1 MLILR
6 FATSG
11 IMNISLEGLTIVRH
25 IKDPTANVK
34 SYVTNSKGVSLIA
47 DNMRSF
53 TDFGT
58 VELIPI
64 KSAKEMSI
72 NVSINS
78 EEWGWYG
85 SAQTVF
91 SNNGTLIVNDNF
103 QSGVKGPAGNP
114 IKFNSYPV
122 EI

>member
-6 FATSG
+6 FATNG
-11 IMNISLEGLTIVRH
+11 IMNISLEGLAIARH
-25 IKDPTANVK
+25 IKDPIINIR
-34 SYVTNSKGVSLIA
+34 SFETNSKGVSLIA
-47 DNMRSF
+47 DNIKNF

-64 KSAKEMSI
+64 KGTKEMSI

-78 EEWGWYG
+78 ESWGWYA
-85 SAQTVF
+85 SSEIIIT
-91 SNNGTLIVNDNF
+91 NNDTIVVNDNF
-103 QSGVKGPAGNP
+103 QSGLKGPVGNP
-114 IKFNSYPV
+114 IRFNSYPV